1 MKKIAI
7 VGGGASGLLVAL
19 NLARKSQDSL
29 HITIVEPRNVLG
41 EGIAYST
48 QDEGHVLNVPAG
60 RMSAFMDHPEHF
72 MQWIGCDKNTFAPR
86 RAYAR
91 YLQETLQSL
100 DLSKIKLRH
109 IQDKAISVAQEGAEW
124 KVVVAGG
131 EELFANAVVLAIGH
145 GESFQIPGVGKDL
158 TSKRY
163 LADPWRLT
171 VSAVDG
177 HLIGIGTGLTFIDH
191 ALTHI
196 RRNSTNTVT
205 GISRNGLIP
214 EAHLAHRADPLE
226 VPSIAR
232 ENPEEMRRFIEEA
245 DDWRAAQDGIRHQL
259 PDIWHRWSE
268 QMKASFLDHDLRWW
282 NVHRHRLA
290 PEIAEEVRLA
300 IDSGRI
306 RVVKSGVSGVKEID
320 DGITVEL
327 STGESLKGDAL
338 VNCLGYRVAGEESLI
353 ETLIASGLAQE
364 GPLGLG
370 VKTDYPRF
378 NLLDG
383 NGRPQENVFVIGP
396 VLFGERFETTAIPEL
411 REQADL
417 IAGQLLETI

>member
-1 MKKIAI
+1 MIKIAI

-72 MQWIGCDKNTFAPR
+72 MQWMGCDKNTFAPR

-100 DLSKIKLRH
+100 DLSKINLRH
-109 IQDKAISVAQEGAEW
+109 IQDKAISVAREGAEW

>member
-1 MKKIAI
+1 MIKIAI

-29 HITIVEPRNVLG
+29 YITIVEPRNVLG

>member
-1 MKKIAI
+1 MIKIAI

-29 HITIVEPRNVLG
+29 YITIVEPRNVLG

-72 MQWIGCDKNTFAPR
+72 MQWMGCDKNTFAPR

-145 GESFQIPGVGKDL
+145 GESFQMPGVGKDL

>member
-1 MKKIAI
+1 MIKIAI

-72 MQWIGCDKNTFAPR
+72 MQWMGCDKNTFAPR

-100 DLSKIKLRH
+100 DLSKINLRH

>member
-1 MKKIAI
+1 
-7 VGGGASGLLVAL
+7 
-19 NLARKSQDSL
+19 
-29 HITIVEPRNVLG
+29 LG

-100 DLSKIKLRH
+100 DLSKINLRH

-205 GISRNGLIP
+205 GISRNGLMP

>member
-1 MKKIAI
+1 VIKIAI

-205 GISRNGLIP
+205 GISRNGLMP

>member
-1 MKKIAI
+1 MIKIAI

-100 DLSKIKLRH
+100 DLSKINLRH

>member
-72 MQWIGCDKNTFAPR
+72 MQWMGCDKNTFAPR

-177 HLIGIGTGLTFIDH
+177 QLIGIGTGLTFIDH

-327 STGESLKGDAL
+327 STGESIKGDAL

-396 VLFGERFETTAIPEL
+396 VLIGERFETTAIPEL

-417 IAGQLLETI
+417 IAVQLLETI

>member
-1 MKKIAI
+1 VIKIAI

-72 MQWIGCDKNTFAPR
+72 MQWMGCDKNTFVPR

-100 DLSKIKLRH
+100 DLSKINLRH

>member
-1 MKKIAI
+1 VKKVAI
-7 VGGGASGLLVAL
+7 VGGGASGLLVLL
-19 NLARKSQDSL
+19 NLARESRDDL
-29 HITIVEPRNVLG
+29 DITVVEPRNALG

-60 RMSAFMDHPEHF
+60 RMSAFMDQPEHF
-72 MQWIGCDKNTFAPR
+72 MQWLGCDKNTFAPR
-86 RAYAR
+86 RVYAR

-109 IQDKAISVAQEGAEW
+109 LQDNAISVAQEGAAW
-124 KVVVAGG
+124 KVVAASGG
-131 EELFANAVVLAIGH
+131 ELLVDAVVLAIGH
-145 GESFQIPGVGKDL
+145 GESFKAPGVEKVFS
-158 TSKRY
+158 SKRY

-171 VSAVDG
+171 ASAVDG

-196 RRNSTNTVT
+196 RRNSTNSVT
-205 GISRNGLIP
+205 GISRNGLLP
-214 EAHLAHRADPLE
+214 EGHLAHRAEPLE
-226 VPSIAR
+226 VPAIAR

-259 PDIWHRWSE
+259 PDIWHRWSDPL
-268 QMKASFLDHDLRWW
+268 KSRFLEHDLRWW

-290 PEIAEEVRLA
+290 PEIAEEVRRA

-306 RVVKSGVSGVKEID
+306 RVVKSDISGVKEND

-327 STGESLKGDAL
+327 SAGKAIKGNAL
-338 VNCLGYRVAGEESLI
+338 VNCLGYRVAGKESLI
-353 ETLIASGLAQE
+353 ETLIAGGIAQE

-383 NGRPQENVFVIGP
+383 NGRPRESLFAIGP

-411 REQADL
+411 REQANL
-417 IAGQLLETI
+417 LAKQLLKK

>member
-1 MKKIAI
+1 VKKIAI

-100 DLSKIKLRH
+100 DLSKINLRH

>member
-1 MKKIAI
+1 MIKIAI

-100 DLSKIKLRH
+100 DLSKINLRH

-145 GESFQIPGVGKDL
+145 GESFQIPGVGTDL

>member
-1 MKKIAI
+1 VKKIAI

-72 MQWIGCDKNTFAPR
+72 MQWMGCDKNTFAPR

>member
-1 MKKIAI
+1 
-7 VGGGASGLLVAL
+7 
-19 NLARKSQDSL
+19 
-29 HITIVEPRNVLG
+29 LG

-72 MQWIGCDKNTFAPR
+72 MQWMGCDKNTFAPR

>member
-1 MKKIAI
+1 VIKIAI

-72 MQWIGCDKNTFAPR
+72 MQWMGCDKNTFAPR

-205 GISRNGLIP
+205 GISRNGLMP

-259 PDIWHRWSE
+259 PDIWHRWNE

>member
-1 MKKIAI
+1 
-7 VGGGASGLLVAL
+7 
-19 NLARKSQDSL
+19 
-29 HITIVEPRNVLG
+29 LG

-72 MQWIGCDKNTFAPR
+72 MQWMGCDKNTFAPR

-205 GISRNGLIP
+205 GISRNGLMP

>member
-1 MKKIAI
+1 MIKIAI

-72 MQWIGCDKNTFAPR
+72 MQWMGCDKNTFAPR

>member
-1 MKKIAI
+1 VKKIAI

-72 MQWIGCDKNTFAPR
+72 MQWMGCDKNTFAPR

-100 DLSKIKLRH
+100 DLSRINLRH

>member
-1 MKKIAI
+1 VKKIAI

>member
-1 MKKIAI
+1 MIKIAI

-72 MQWIGCDKNTFAPR
+72 MQWMGCDKNTFAPR

-100 DLSKIKLRH
+100 DLSKINLRH

-205 GISRNGLIP
+205 GISRNGLMP

-268 QMKASFLDHDLRWW
+268 QMKAIFLDHDLRWW

>member
-1 MKKIAI
+1 VKKIAI

-72 MQWIGCDKNTFAPR
+72 MQWMGCDKNTFAPR

-205 GISRNGLIP
+205 GISRNGLMP

>member
-1 MKKIAI
+1 VKKIAI

-100 DLSKIKLRH
+100 DLSKINLRH

-327 STGESLKGDAL
+327 STGESLRGDAL

>member
-1 MKKIAI
+1 VIKIAI

-100 DLSKIKLRH
+100 DLSKINLRH

-205 GISRNGLIP
+205 GISRNGLMP

>member
-7 VGGGASGLLVAL
+7 IGGGASGLLVAV
-19 NLARKSQDSL
+19 NLIRKSHNYLD
-29 HITIVEPRNVLG
+29 ITIVEPRHVLG

-60 RMSAFMDHPEHF
+60 RMSAFIDQSEHF
-72 MQWIGCDKNTFAPR
+72 IQWMGYDKNTFAPR
-86 RAYAR
+86 KVYAR
-91 YLQETLQSL
+91 YLQEVLESL
-100 DLSKIKLRH
+100 DLSKIKFRH
-109 IQDKAISVAQEGAEW
+109 LQDKAISVEHEGAVW
-124 KVVVAGG
+124 RI
-131 EELFANAVVLAIGH
+131 AVVSGEVLHADDVILAIGH
-145 GESFQIPGVGKDL
+145 GESFQIPGVEKVL

-171 VSAVDG
+171 ASSEDG

-196 RRNSTNTVT
+196 RRNSTNKVT
-205 GISRNGLIP
+205 GISRNGLLP

-226 VPSIAR
+226 VPLIAR
-232 ENPEEMRRFIEEA
+232 QSPEEMRRFIEEA

-259 PDIWHRWSE
+259 SDIWQSWSD
-268 QMKASFLDHDLRWW
+268 QMKTRFLNQDLRWW

-290 PEIAEEVRLA
+290 PEIAEEVRVA
-300 IDSGRI
+300 IDAGRI
-306 RVVKSGVSGVKEID
+306 SVVKSGVSGVKENE
-320 DGITVEL
+320 DGIVVEL
-327 STGESLKGDAL
+327 STGESIKGDAL
-338 VNCLGYRVAGEESLI
+338 VNCLGYKVAGKESLI
-353 ETLIASGLAQE
+353 ESLIASGIAQE

-383 NGRPQENVFVIGP
+383 DGRPRGNFFVIGP

-417 IAGQLLETI
+417 IARQLLSNE

>member
-1 MKKIAI
+1 
-7 VGGGASGLLVAL
+7 
-19 NLARKSQDSL
+19 
-29 HITIVEPRNVLG
+29 LG

-72 MQWIGCDKNTFAPR
+72 MQWMGCDKNTFAPR

-100 DLSKIKLRH
+100 DLSKINLRH

-259 PDIWHRWSE
+259 PDIWHRWNE

>member
-1 MKKIAI
+1 
-7 VGGGASGLLVAL
+7 
-19 NLARKSQDSL
+19 LARKSQDSL

-72 MQWIGCDKNTFAPR
+72 MQWMGCDKNTFAPR

-100 DLSKIKLRH
+100 DLSKINLRH

>member
-1 MKKIAI
+1 MIKIAI
-7 VGGGASGLLVAL
+7 VGGGASGLLVTL

-100 DLSKIKLRH
+100 DLSKINLRH

>member
-1 MKKIAI
+1 MIKIAI

-268 QMKASFLDHDLRWW
+268 QMKASFLNHDLRWW

>member
-1 MKKIAI
+1 MIKIAI

-72 MQWIGCDKNTFAPR
+72 MQWMGCDKNTFAPR

-100 DLSKIKLRH
+100 DLSKINLRH

-205 GISRNGLIP
+205 GISRNGLMP

>member
-1 MKKIAI
+1 MIKIAI

-100 DLSKIKLRH
+100 DLSKINLRH

-205 GISRNGLIP
+205 GISRNGLMP

>member
-1 MKKIAI
+1 VIKIAI

-100 DLSKIKLRH
+100 DLSKINLRH
-109 IQDKAISVAQEGAEW
+109 IQDKAISVAREGAEW

-205 GISRNGLIP
+205 GISRNGLMP

>member
-1 MKKIAI
+1 VIKIAI

-72 MQWIGCDKNTFAPR
+72 MQWMGCDKNTFAPR

-259 PDIWHRWSE
+259 PDIWHRWNE

>member
-1 MKKIAI
+1 MIKIAI

-100 DLSKIKLRH
+100 DLSKINLRH

-226 VPSIAR
+226 VPAIAR

>member
-1 MKKIAI
+1 VKKIAI

-72 MQWIGCDKNTFAPR
+72 MQWMGCDKNTFAPR

-100 DLSKIKLRH
+100 DLSKINLRH

>member
-1 MKKIAI
+1 
-7 VGGGASGLLVAL
+7 
-19 NLARKSQDSL
+19 
-29 HITIVEPRNVLG
+29 LG

-72 MQWIGCDKNTFAPR
+72 MQWMGCDKNTFAPR

-259 PDIWHRWSE
+259 PDIWHRWNE

>member
-1 MKKIAI
+1 VIKIAI

-100 DLSKIKLRH
+100 DLSKINLRH

>member
-100 DLSKIKLRH
+100 DLSKINLRH

>member
-1 MKKIAI
+1 
-7 VGGGASGLLVAL
+7 
-19 NLARKSQDSL
+19 
-29 HITIVEPRNVLG
+29 
-41 EGIAYST
+41 
-48 QDEGHVLNVPAG
+48 
-60 RMSAFMDHPEHF
+60 

-100 DLSKIKLRH
+100 DLSKINLRH

>member
-1 MKKIAI
+1 
-7 VGGGASGLLVAL
+7 
-19 NLARKSQDSL
+19 
-29 HITIVEPRNVLG
+29 LG

-72 MQWIGCDKNTFAPR
+72 MQWMGCDKNTFAPR

-100 DLSKIKLRH
+100 DLSKINLRH

-226 VPSIAR
+226 VPAIAR